1 MEASHAVMHEGT
13 KHHVISRVIADFVVR
28 ITYYCPHHK
37 RMIFTDSLRILIK
50 EDSQA
55 LVKAQAVPLDPLVL
69 VEESQQM

>member
-1 MEASHAVMHEGT
+1 
-13 KHHVISRVIADFVVR
+13 
-28 ITYYCPHHK
+28 
-37 RMIFTDSLRILIK
+37 MIFTDSLRIK